1 VSHPDRLPDLFVD
14 RSLGRI
20 EVPRLL
26 RDHGLR
32 LTTLA
37 ERYGIPADERV
48 SDVRWLKDSGERG
61 EAVLMKDARIRYNEA
76 EKIAVMRF
84 GVQCFCLSRQDL
96 PAADMANRF
105 IQKHR
110 PHRRR
115 LLPFYRRLYL
125 GRRRGKAEKSSIG
138 GDVRQSGM
146 AFDR

>member
-1 VSHPDRLPDLFVD
+1 MSHPDRLPDLFVD

-61 EAVLMKDARIRYNEA
+61 EAVLMKDGSHTLQRSREDRGHAIRSSMLLS
-76 EKIAVMRF
+76 IA
-84 GVQCFCLSRQDL
+84 
-96 PAADMANRF
+96 
-105 IQKHR
+105 
-110 PHRRR
+110 
-115 LLPFYRRLYL
+115 
-125 GRRRGKAEKSSIG
+125 
-138 GDVRQSGM
+138 SGL
-146 AFDR
+146 AGS